1 MRFAKMN
8 HRTNP
13 EPRSG
18 RRGLTACALVL
29 LWLTPA
35 LTKAQ
40 AQDLAPSQRQPEHH
54 KFTAYSAGRGMPTKG
69 ALEAAFD
76 TWRSED
82 GTLVVRTQEWYK
94 TASDARNALDKLI
107 SSASRVIKQDTKK
120 DPKGNLIG
128 ERVELLFTGKDKA
141 STRMVIAWTDGAK
154 VIRLGSES
162 LPLLLDFES
171 QAYP

>member
-1 MRFAKMN
+1 
-8 HRTNP
+8 
-13 EPRSG
+13 
-18 RRGLTACALVL
+18 
-29 LWLTPA
+29 
-35 LTKAQ
+35 
-40 AQDLAPSQRQPEHH
+40 
-54 KFTAYSAGRGMPTKG
+54 MPTKG